1 MSFRDDVPLTP
12 SATPGKRRAR
22 APRRRRVGVVLMVA
36 AVALTMVTGLSGAY
50 LYRHLSS
57 NLTVLDIDDRIVGA
71 QPDKVEVEG
80 PKQPINL
87 LVMGSDTRDGAG
99 NNIDNL
105 TGGGAR
111 SDTTLFIHV
120 SADRS
125 RAYGISIPRDSM
137 VDRPACSSDDG
148 SVIPAASYQMWNAA
162 YALGGPACTVQQFQ
176 RLTGIRLDHFV
187 VVDFAG
193 FRDMVD
199 AVGGVR
205 MCIPETIDDRAH
217 GIYIPAGTRELEGQ
231 QALNYV
237 RERYAVSGGS
247 DIGRMKR
254 QQAFVASMAH
264 TVLSA
269 GTLSRP
275 DRLLSFLEAATSSLT
290 LDKGLGN
297 LVKIARLGAEFADI
311 GMDNIKFLTIPNTV
325 DPQDP
330 NHLVWTPAAD
340 TVWSRLKNDEPL
352 ARNVSGDSISAADVP
367 NGATNVK
374 RSAAKAAALRE
385 AGLCA

>member
-1 MSFRDDVPLTP
+1 MTSTDDVPLTP
-12 SATPGKRRAR
+12 SSTPGKRRAKP
-22 APRRRRVGVVLMVA
+22 PRRRRIGTALMVTLI
-36 AVALTMVTGLSGAY
+36 VLTMVTGLSGAY

-57 NLTVLDIDDRIVGA
+57 NLTVLDLSDRIVGE

-99 NNIDNL
+99 NNIDGL

-111 SDTTLFIHV
+111 SDTTIFFHV
-120 SADRS
+120 SADRT
-125 RAYGISIPRDSM
+125 RAYGVSIPRDSM
-137 VDRPACSSDDG
+137 VDRPACKADDG
-148 SVIPAASYQMWNAA
+148 SIIPAATYQMWNAA

-187 VVDFAG
+187 VVDFEG
-193 FRDMVD
+193 FRGMVD
-199 AVGGVR
+199 AVGGVQV
-205 MCIPETIDDRAH
+205 CIPETIDDRAH
-217 GIYIPAGTRELEGQ
+217 GIYLPAGTRKLRGQ

-264 TVLSA
+264 AVVSA

-275 DRLLSFLEAATSSLT
+275 DRILSFLDAATKSLT
-290 LDKGLGN
+290 LDSGLGN
-297 LVKIARLGAEFADI
+297 LVKIARLGSEFAGI
-311 GMDNIKFLTIPNTV
+311 GLDNIRFLTIPNTV
-325 DPQDP
+325 DPQNP
-330 NHLVWTPAAD
+330 NHLVWTPDAA

-352 ARNVSGDSISAADVP
+352 ARRLNSDAISAANVP
-367 NGATNVK
+367 NGNGTK
-374 RSAAKAAALRE
+374 TDAAKAAELRD